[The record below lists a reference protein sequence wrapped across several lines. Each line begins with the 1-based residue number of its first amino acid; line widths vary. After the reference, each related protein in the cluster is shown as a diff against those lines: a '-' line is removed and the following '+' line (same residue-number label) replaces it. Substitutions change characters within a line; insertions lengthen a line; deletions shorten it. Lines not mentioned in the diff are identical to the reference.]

1 MQGVRGW
8 LCVCVLGRDGSLLPL
23 TVADFSPCRA
33 FYCCDSLT
41 RSRLFV
47 PVLGLNAWLKCLT

>member
-33 FYCCDSLT
+33 FYCCDSMT

-47 PVLGLNAWLKCLT
+47 PVLGSNA

>member
-8 LCVCVLGRDGSLLPL
+8 LCVLGRDGSLLPL

-33 FYCCDSLT
+33 
-41 RSRLFV
+41 
-47 PVLGLNAWLKCLT
+47 VLSIVAIR